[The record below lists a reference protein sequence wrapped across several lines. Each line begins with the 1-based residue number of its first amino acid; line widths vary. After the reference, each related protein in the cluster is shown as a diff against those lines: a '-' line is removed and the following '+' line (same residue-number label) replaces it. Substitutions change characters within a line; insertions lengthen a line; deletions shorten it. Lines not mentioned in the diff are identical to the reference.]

1 MSNSMMMRRRL
12 ELLADAPPPG
22 PTPTA
27 YTLLP
32 EADGRIE
39 KAKIPFSA
47 GCHIH
52 MEWDTSKLHATRN
65 DSVLS
70 FYRQAG
76 LGRQDINPVPNITS
90 YSIISRDINRTVY
103 EGGVFDCD
111 PPVDGNLFV
120 GYREDSDTVD
130 RRISGDYIRI
140 TIS

>member
-1 MSNSMMMRRRL
+1 MSMMLRRRMM
-12 ELLADAPPPG
+12 AGSAPGPG
-22 PTPTA
+22 PTV

-52 MEWDTSKLHATRN
+52 VEWDTSQLSTRN

-70 FYRQAG
+70 FYRQVG

-103 EGGVFDCD
+103 EGCMFHCD

-120 GYREDSDTVD
+120 VYREDSDNHD
-130 RRISGDYIRI
+130 RRITGDYIKI